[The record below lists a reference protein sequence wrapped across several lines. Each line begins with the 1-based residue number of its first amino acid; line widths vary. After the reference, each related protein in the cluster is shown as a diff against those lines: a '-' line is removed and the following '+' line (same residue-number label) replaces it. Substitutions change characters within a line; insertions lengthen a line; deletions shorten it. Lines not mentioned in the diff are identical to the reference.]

1 MGKLRSQIADFARHV
16 AGYPRR
22 RPLFGFL
29 YRLPEAA
36 AASRRYFSSTP
47 LAGPAAAVYNRRVKW
62 GDDDMRWL
70 TAILVVLLVGLAA
83 MPAAV
88 DAVVGW
94 AIHRSENVRSISY
107 VPFAVD
113 EFSASRRQRHNRL
126 PEDLPP
132 P

>member
-1 MGKLRSQIADFARHV
+1 MK
-16 AGYPRR
+16 
-22 RPLFGFL
+22 
-29 YRLPEAA
+29 
-36 AASRRYFSSTP
+36 
-47 LAGPAAAVYNRRVKW
+47 
-62 GDDDMRWL
+62 WL

-94 AIHRSENVRSISY
+94 VVHRSENVRSIRY

-113 EFSASRRQRHNRL
+113 ELSASRRQRHNRL
-126 PEDLPP
+126 PDDLPP